1 VNQQQRRILQACL
14 AVICLMSMFPPFV
27 AYLPNGVQSNEGYSF
42 VFSPPIVGYS
52 LKSSVDLL
60 RLLMQWIAVG
70 AIGGVTYFLAG
81 QAPQNP
87 YPENEDLIL
96 GLSRQKREKLV
107 KLSGPILR
115 FIRGFL
121 ILLVMFIGVVG
132 ASGLLNI
139 LTLDPQDADQTDWG
153 KLVAFFII
161 KLVVVI
167 VILVINKGL
176 LHLINKIYRTHYG
189 HTFDVVVRWRDL

>member
-1 VNQQQRRILQACL
+1 MNQQQRRILQTCL
-14 AVICLMSMFPPFV
+14 VVICLMSMFPPFV
-27 AYLPNGVQSNEGYSF
+27 AYLPNGAQSNEGYSF

-70 AIGGVTYFLAG
+70 AIGGITYYLAG

-87 YPENEDLIL
+87 SPENEDLIL
-96 GLSRQKREKLV
+96 GLSKQKLEKFV

-139 LTLDPQDADQTDWG
+139 FTLDPQDADQTDWG
-153 KLVAFFII
+153 KLAAFFII
-161 KLVVVI
+161 KVVVVI
-167 VILVINKGL
+167 AILVINKGL
-176 LHLINKIYRTHYG
+176 RHLINKIYRTHYG
-189 HTFDVVVRWRDL
+189 HTSDVVVRWRDL